1 MLQVLHTELPTTLDA
16 MERASLEFDE
26 LGRSL
31 NQLINPLR
39 RLPARQQQR
48 AAAAAAAADGAKAGT
63 GAGGSSGVALTIG
76 GVGIPLAG
84 LSAVTASGMGAVSGA
99 GQAGGEAMRRLAADL
114 AVLTRVRMQHS
125 AYPRPSLTKS
135 NAHASAAWM
144 ACGGGLAVKLT
155 VLMIIRTYTYIQC
168 QGSAV
173 LQRRYRP
180 RWRVNLVVS
189 CCKSTSFEEH
199 RRVCLQCLADSV

>member
-48 AAAAAAAADGAKAGT
+48 AAAAAAADGAKAGAA
-63 GAGGSSGVALTIG
+63 AGGSSGVALTIG

-99 GQAGGEAMRRLAADL
+99 GQAGSEAMRRLAADL
-114 AVLTRVRMQHS
+114 AVLTRVRVRL
-125 AYPRPSLTKS
+125 AEYPRPSPNKA

-144 ACGGGLAVKLT
+144 ALLT
-155 VLMIIRTYTYIQC
+155 WLCSPGCECDMQHT
-168 QGSAV
+168 
-173 LQRRYRP
+173 LDL
-180 RWRVNLVVS
+180 N
-189 CCKSTSFEEH
+189 
-199 RRVCLQCLADSV
+199 

>member
-1 MLQVLHTELPTTLDA
+1 MAHALTTSLPQIYPTYCATAATELASTLDALEPASLNFNDIKALATWVLHMERLRPSDLTYAPSSPHDMLQVLHTELPTTLDA

-48 AAAAAAAADGAKAGT
+48 AAAAAADGAKAGT
-63 GAGGSSGVALTIG
+63 AAGGSSGVALTIG

-114 AVLTRVRMQHS
+114 AVLTRVRM
-125 AYPRPSLTKS
+125 
-135 NAHASAAWM
+135 
-144 ACGGGLAVKLT
+144 
-155 VLMIIRTYTYIQC
+155 
-168 QGSAV
+168 
-173 LQRRYRP
+173 
-180 RWRVNLVVS
+180 
-189 CCKSTSFEEH
+189 
-199 RRVCLQCLADSV
+199 